1 MTIKRV
7 PRYKESWEG
16 KMFISAVIADLVVRV
31 RGARVG
37 LFAAAALLAAVA
49 AAPASQAAAVKI
61 AVGGSSCICYLP
73 TILAEQLGYYK
84 EAGLDVELSD
94 FKGGSTALTAVL
106 GGSADIVSGFYD
118 HTVELAAK
126 NKPMQSIV
134 IFDRLPGLVLMVSP
148 KSTGA
153 IKTVSDL
160 VGKTV
165 GVSAPGSS
173 TDFYLKYL
181 LRKNGLDP
189 NKVAVVGIGNGA
201 TSVAAMEQNQVQ
213 AAVMV
218 EPAVTQMTARHA
230 DLPILSD
237 TRTVKDTIAVF
248 GGEYPAGSFYALT
261 SWVKAHP
268 AESEKLAE
276 AMVHTLQ
283 WIHAHSA
290 EEIMAKMPA
299 AFTAADPA
307 TYLSS
312 LKNMIPTFST
322 TGLMDPKGAAAV
334 LAVFS
339 EFVPEI
345 KNAKMD
351 ITATYTDEFAKK
363 ADAKFGIEP

>member
-1 MTIKRV
+1 MSIVVAATALRRAVI
-7 PRYKESWEG
+7 G
-16 KMFISAVIADLVVRV
+16 LALAVIALLAFGVAAP
-31 RGARVG
+31 GAR
-37 LFAAAALLAAVA
+37 
-49 AAPASQAAAVKI
+49 AAAVKI

-84 EAGLDVELSD
+84 EAGVDVELID

-106 GGSADIVSGFYD
+106 GGSADVVSGFYD

-126 NKPMQSIV
+126 NKAMQSIV
-134 IFDRLPGLVLMVSP
+134 IFDKLPGLVLMVSP
-148 KSTGA
+148 KSNESV
-153 IKTVSDL
+153 KTIADL

-181 LRKNGLDP
+181 LRKNGIDP

-218 EPAVTQMTARHA
+218 EPAVTQMSTRHA
-230 DLPILSD
+230 DQRILSD

-248 GGEYPAGSFYALT
+248 GGEYPAGSFYVLT
-261 SWVKAHP
+261 TWVKAHP
-268 AESEKLAE
+268 VEAEKLAE
-276 AMVHTLQ
+276 AMVRTLQ
-283 WIHAHSA
+283 WIHNHSA
-290 EEIMAKMPA
+290 EEIMAKMPKE
-299 AFTAADPA
+299 FTASDPA
-307 TYLSS
+307 VYLTS

-322 TGLMDPKGAAAV
+322 TGLMDPKGADAV

-339 EFVPEI
+339 EFVPEN
-345 KNAKMD
+345 KNAKID
-351 ITATYTDEFAKK
+351 VKTTYTDEFVKK
-363 ADAKFGIEP
+363 AHAKLGIKP

>member
-1 MTIKRV
+1 MSIVVAATALR
-7 PRYKESWEG
+7 R
-16 KMFISAVIADLVVRV
+16 AV
-31 RGARVG
+31 VG
-37 LFAAAALLAAVA
+37 LTLAVVALLAFGVA
-49 AAPASQAAAVKI
+49 APGARAAAVKI

-84 EAGLDVELSD
+84 ETGVDVELID

-106 GGSADIVSGFYD
+106 GGSADVVSGFYD

-126 NKPMQSIV
+126 NKAMQSIV
-134 IFDRLPGLVLMVSP
+134 IFDKLPGLVLMVSP
-148 KSTGA
+148 KSNESV
-153 IKTVSDL
+153 KTIADL

-181 LRKNGLDP
+181 LRKNGIDP

-218 EPAVTQMTARHA
+218 EPAVTQMSARHA
-230 DLPILSD
+230 DQRILSD

-248 GGEYPAGSFYALT
+248 GGEYPAGSFYVLT
-261 SWVKAHP
+261 TWVKAHP
-268 AESEKLAE
+268 VEAEKLAE
-276 AMVHTLQ
+276 AMVRTLQ
-283 WIHAHSA
+283 WIHNHSA
-290 EEIMAKMPA
+290 EEIMAKMPKE
-299 AFTAADPA
+299 FTASDPA
-307 TYLSS
+307 VYLTS

-322 TGLMDPKGAAAV
+322 TGLMDPKGADAV

-345 KNAKMD
+345 KNAKID
-351 ITATYTDEFAKK
+351 VTTTYTDEFVKK
-363 ADAKFGIEP
+363 AHAKLGI

>member
-1 MTIKRV
+1 MSIVVAATALR
-7 PRYKESWEG
+7 R
-16 KMFISAVIADLVVRV
+16 AV
-31 RGARVG
+31 VG
-37 LFAAAALLAAVA
+37 LTLAVVALLAFGVA
-49 AAPASQAAAVKI
+49 APGARAAAVKI

-84 EAGLDVELSD
+84 ETGVDVELID

-106 GGSADIVSGFYD
+106 GGSADVVSGFYD

-126 NKPMQSIV
+126 NKAMQSIV
-134 IFDRLPGLVLMVSP
+134 IFDKLPGLVLMVSP
-148 KSTGA
+148 KSNESV
-153 IKTVSDL
+153 KTIADL

-181 LRKNGLDP
+181 LRKNGIDP

-218 EPAVTQMTARHA
+218 EPAVTQMSARHA
-230 DLPILSD
+230 DQRILSD

-248 GGEYPAGSFYALT
+248 GGEYPAGSFYVLT
-261 SWVKAHP
+261 TWVKAHP
-268 AESEKLAE
+268 VEAEKLAE
-276 AMVHTLQ
+276 AMVRTLQ
-283 WIHAHSA
+283 WIHNHSA
-290 EEIMAKMPA
+290 EEIMAKMPKE
-299 AFTAADPA
+299 FTAADPVV
-307 TYLSS
+307 YLTS

-322 TGLMDPKGAAAV
+322 TGLMDPKGADAV

-345 KNAKMD
+345 KNAKID
-351 ITATYTDEFAKK
+351 VKTTYTDEFVKK
-363 ADAKFGIEP
+363 AHAKLGIKP

>member
-1 MTIKRV
+1 MSIV
-7 PRYKESWEG
+7 V
-16 KMFISAVIADLVVRV
+16 AVTALRRAVAGLTLAVV
-31 RGARVG
+31 
-37 LFAAAALLAAVA
+37 ALLAFGVA
-49 AAPASQAAAVKI
+49 APEARAAAVKI

-73 TILAEQLGYYK
+73 TILTEQLGYYK
-84 EAGLDVELSD
+84 EAGVDVELID

-106 GGSADIVSGFYD
+106 GGSADVVSGFYD

-126 NKPMQSIV
+126 KPMQSIV
-134 IFDRLPGLVLMVSP
+134 IFDKLPGLVLMISP
-148 KSTGA
+148 KSNESV
-153 IKTVSDL
+153 KTIADL

-181 LRKNGLDP
+181 LRKNGIDP

-218 EPAVTQMTARHA
+218 EPAATQMSARHA
-230 DLPILSD
+230 DQRILSD

-248 GGEYPAGSFYALT
+248 GGEYPAGSFYVLT
-261 SWVKAHP
+261 TWVKAHP
-268 AESEKLAE
+268 VESEKLAE
-276 AMVHTLQ
+276 AMVRTLQ
-283 WIHAHSA
+283 WIHSHSA
-290 EEIMAKMPA
+290 EEIMAKMPKE
-299 AFTAADPA
+299 FTASDPA
-307 TYLSS
+307 IYLTS

-322 TGLMDPKGAAAV
+322 TGLMDPKGADAV

-345 KNAKMD
+345 KNANIDVK
-351 ITATYTDEFAKK
+351 TTYTDEFVKK
-363 ADAKFGIEP
+363 AHAKLGIKP

>member
-1 MTIKRV
+1 MMSAKSVTAGCAIR
-7 PRYKESWEG
+7 PRRALAG
-16 KMFISAVIADLVVRV
+16 
-31 RGARVG
+31 
-37 LFAAAALLAAVA
+37 LLAAVA
-49 AAPASQAAAVKI
+49 LLAFGAAASDANAAAVKI

-73 TILAEQLGYYK
+73 TILTEQLGYYK
-84 EAGLDVELSD
+84 EAGVDVELID

-106 GGSADIVSGFYD
+106 GGSADVVSGFYD

-134 IFDRLPGLVLMVSP
+134 IFDKLPGLVLMVSP
-148 KSTGA
+148 KSNESV
-153 IKTVSDL
+153 KTIADL

-173 TDFYLKYL
+173 TDFFLKYL
-181 LRKNGLDP
+181 LRKNGIDP

-218 EPAVTQMTARHA
+218 EPAATQMSARHA
-230 DLPILSD
+230 DQRVLSD

-248 GGEYPAGSFYALT
+248 GGEYPAGSFYMLT

-283 WIHAHSA
+283 WIHTHTP
-290 EEIMAKMPA
+290 EEIMAKMPKE
-299 AFTAADPA
+299 FTASDPA
-307 TYLSS
+307 IYLTS

-322 TGLMDPKGAAAV
+322 TGLMDPKGADAV

-345 KNAKMD
+345 KNAKID
-351 ITATYTDEFAKK
+351 VKTTYTDEFVKK
-363 ADAKFGIEP
+363 AHAKLGIKP

>member
-1 MTIKRV
+1 MSIVVAATALR
-7 PRYKESWEG
+7 R
-16 KMFISAVIADLVVRV
+16 AV
-31 RGARVG
+31 VG
-37 LFAAAALLAAVA
+37 LTLAVVALLAFGVA
-49 AAPASQAAAVKI
+49 APGARAAAVKI

-84 EAGLDVELSD
+84 ETGVDVELID

-106 GGSADIVSGFYD
+106 GGSADVVSGFYD

-126 NKPMQSIV
+126 NKAMQSIV
-134 IFDRLPGLVLMVSP
+134 IFDKLPGLVLMVSP
-148 KSTGA
+148 KSNESV
-153 IKTVSDL
+153 KTIADL

-181 LRKNGLDP
+181 LRKNGIDP

-218 EPAVTQMTARHA
+218 EPAVTQMSARHA
-230 DLPILSD
+230 DQRILSD

-248 GGEYPAGSFYALT
+248 GGEYPAGSFYVLT
-261 SWVKAHP
+261 TWVKAHP
-268 AESEKLAE
+268 VEAEKLAE
-276 AMVHTLQ
+276 AMVRTLQ
-283 WIHAHSA
+283 WIHNHSA
-290 EEIMAKMPA
+290 EEIMAKMPKE
-299 AFTAADPA
+299 FTASDPA
-307 TYLSS
+307 IYLTS
-312 LKNMIPTFST
+312 LKNMLPTFST
-322 TGLMDPKGAAAV
+322 TGLMDPKGADAV

-345 KNAKMD
+345 KNAKID
-351 ITATYTDEFAKK
+351 VNTTYTDEFVKK
-363 ADAKFGIEP
+363 AHAKLGVKP

>member
-1 MTIKRV
+1 MSVRSVIARCV
-7 PRYKESWEG
+7 IPPRRALTRL
-16 KMFISAVIADLVVRV
+16 FAVAPVATALIAVIA
-31 RGARVG
+31 
-37 LFAAAALLAAVA
+37 A
-49 AAPASQAAAVKI
+49 AAPPARAAAVKI

-73 TILAEQLGYYK
+73 TILAGQLGYYK
-84 EAGLDVELSD
+84 EAGVEVELID

-106 GGSADIVSGFYD
+106 GGSADVVSGFYD

-134 IFDRLPGLVLMVSP
+134 IYDKLPGLVLMVSP
-148 KSTGA
+148 AETAK
-153 IKTVSDL
+153 IKTVADL
-160 VGKTV
+160 VDKHV

-181 LRKNGLDP
+181 LRKNGIDA

-230 DLPILSD
+230 DLRILSD
-237 TRTVKDTIAVF
+237 TRTVKDTIAVY
-248 GGEYPAGSFYALT
+248 GGEYPAGSLYALT
-261 SWVKAHP
+261 SWVTAHKT
-268 AESEKLAE
+268 ESEKLAE
-276 AMVHTLQ
+276 AIVHTLQ
-283 WIHAHSA
+283 WVHSHSA
-290 EEIMAKMPA
+290 EEIAAKMPKE
-299 AFTAADPA
+299 FTASDPGL
-307 TYLSS
+307 YLTA

-322 TGLMDPKGAAAV
+322 TGIMDPKGADAV

-345 KNAKMD
+345 KNAKID
-351 ITATYTDEFAKK
+351 VKTTYTDEFVKK
-363 ADAKFGIEP
+363 ADAKFGIKP

>member
-1 MTIKRV
+1 MSIVVAATALR
-7 PRYKESWEG
+7 R
-16 KMFISAVIADLVVRV
+16 AV
-31 RGARVG
+31 VG
-37 LFAAAALLAAVA
+37 LTLAVVALLAFGVA
-49 AAPASQAAAVKI
+49 APGARAAAVKI

-84 EAGLDVELSD
+84 ETGVDVELID

-106 GGSADIVSGFYD
+106 GGSADVVSGFYD

-126 NKPMQSIV
+126 NKAMQSIV
-134 IFDRLPGLVLMVSP
+134 IFDKLPGLVLMVSP
-148 KSTGA
+148 KSNESV
-153 IKTVSDL
+153 KTIADL

-181 LRKNGLDP
+181 LRKNGIDP

-218 EPAVTQMTARHA
+218 EPAVTQMSARHA
-230 DLPILSD
+230 DQRILSD

-248 GGEYPAGSFYALT
+248 GGEYPAGSFYVLT
-261 SWVKAHP
+261 TWVKAHP
-268 AESEKLAE
+268 VEAEKLAE
-276 AMVHTLQ
+276 AMVRTLQ
-283 WIHAHSA
+283 WIHSHSA
-290 EEIMAKMPA
+290 EEIMAKMPKE
-299 AFTAADPA
+299 FTAADPA
-307 TYLSS
+307 VYLTS

-322 TGLMDPKGAAAV
+322 TGLMDPKGADAV

-345 KNAKMD
+345 KNAKID
-351 ITATYTDEFAKK
+351 VTTTYTDEFVKK
-363 ADAKFGIEP
+363 AHAKLGIKP